1 MSKRTYKES
10 FIAKHGESAYM
21 QKLKENAEWRKKNP
35 EAMEAYARE
44 RSTKTEITANTVL
57 LIGDLHIGLNTV
69 DFDKLLTLAKKY
81 WTKNPVLMMG
91 DYVDCGLE
99 KGYNFDNK
107 NHPQDQ
113 IDQFRELRKVLDVRG
128 WVLGNHG
135 ARIRKAT
142 GLNPFIDIFGIPESH
157 EIEINGKRFYINH
170 GKSAAMNHFLEHQ
183 GYLKWVD
190 ASYVCLGHSHF
201 LGKVTYLK
209 GGELCTLIRTG
220 GFAGSP
226 GYSKT
231 AGFPPQL
238 LGWVEIDTSAN
249 IVHLKALKDLDDEP
263 FEI

>member
-1 MSKRTYKES
+1 MNKRD
-10 FIAKHGESAYM
+10 FIARFGEQAYIA
-21 QKLKENAEWRKKNP
+21 KLEKNAEYRDSHP
-35 EAMEAYARE
+35 EKMAEIAKE
-44 RSTKTEITANTVL
+44 RSKNSGTRANTVL

-69 DFDKLLTLAKKY
+69 DFDKLLSLAKKY
-81 WTKNPVLMMG
+81 WTKNPVLMLG
-91 DYVDCGLE
+91 DYIDAGLT

-113 IDQFRELRKVLDVRG
+113 IDQFRELRKVLDVRA
-128 WVLGNHG
+128 WVLGNHDE
-135 ARIRKAT
+135 RIRKAV
-142 GLNPFIDIFGIPESH
+142 GLNPFIDIFSMPESH
-157 EIEINGKRFYINH
+157 EAEINKKKFYINH
-170 GKSAAMNHFLEHQ
+170 GKSAALNHFLEHQ
-183 GYLKWVD
+183 GYLKWID

-238 LGWVEIDTSAN
+238 LGWVEVDTTMDM
-249 IVHLKALKDLDDEP
+249 VHLRALMDLDDEP

>member
-1 MSKRTYKES
+1 MGKLSYKDE
-10 FIAKHGESAYM
+10 FVAKHGTVAYVK
-21 QKLKENAEWRKKNP
+21 KLKENAEWRAQNP
-35 EAMEAYARE
+35 EKMNEYKE
-44 RSTKTEITANTVL
+44 KRSKTAVSNTVL

-69 DFDKLLTLAKKY
+69 DFDKLLALAKKY
-81 WTKNPVLMMG
+81 WTKNPVLMLG

-107 NHPQDQ
+107 DHPQEQ
-113 IDQFRELRKVLDVRG
+113 IDQFRELRKLLDVRG

-135 ARIRKAT
+135 ARIRRAT
-142 GLNPFIDIFGIPESH
+142 GLNPFIEIFGMPESN
-157 EIEINGKRFYINH
+157 EIQINKKKFYINH

-183 GYLKWVD
+183 NYLKWVD

-201 LGKVTYLK
+201 LGKITYLK
-209 GGELCTLIRTG
+209 GGKLCTLIRTG

-231 AGFPPQL
+231 AGYPPQL
-238 LGWVEIDTSAN
+238 LGWVEVDTTMDM
-249 IVHLKALKDLDDEP
+249 VYLRALRDLDSEP